1 MRYERFFYVLPF
13 RIKLNV
19 KKQKEKIVG
28 ISLDGVLR
36 NITGTFERIY
46 TRMYPERTIKR
57 PVNMFNILDSFPFES
72 KEEMNEF
79 VMSEALIIFGRA
91 EEMRRNAMDD
101 LNKILPQLKEK
112 GYRVILLSKE
122 SGKTKGGTHVFL
134 GDKACE
140 VNEIRFVDDNQDF
153 WRDIDILVT
162 ANPEIIALKPK
173 GKKALVYNNHS
184 LNKELRH
191 ARRIYNIKDILT
203 KLS

>member
-1 MRYERFFYVLPF
+1 
-13 RIKLNV
+13 
-19 KKQKEKIVG
+19 
-28 ISLDGVLR
+28 
-36 NITGTFERIY
+36 
-46 TRMYPERTIKR
+46 
-57 PVNMFNILDSFPFES
+57 MFNILDSFPFES
-72 KEEMNEF
+72 KDEMNEF

-91 EEMRRNAMDD
+91 EEMRRDAMAD

-112 GYRVILLSKE
+112 GYRVILISKE

-140 VNEIRFVDDNQDF
+140 INEIRFVEDNQDF